1 VEILSPTV
9 VVIAGINGA
18 GKSTAAESLLAE
30 FGVDVYLDAD
40 AFARMLSDD
49 PARAAIKAGRVMRA
63 QIDRLRDSAANF
75 ALETTLSGHS
85 LRRTLEDLHAAG
97 YRSRLLYLWLPD
109 AHMAVRR
116 VRGRVLLGGHH
127 IRTEDVLRRYLRSV
141 RNFERSYRYLVD
153 EWRVYHAALGQWG
166 RGGVMIAR
174 GWNSGRVEVY
184 NVNAWRE
191 IQAQASHASEGGAD
205 DD

>member
-1 VEILSPTV
+1 MEILSPTV

-18 GKSTAAESLLAE
+18 GKSTAADSLLLE
-30 FGVDVYLDAD
+30 FGVDTYLDAD
-40 AFARMLSDD
+40 VFARTLSDD

-63 QIDRLRDSAANF
+63 QINRLRDARANF
-75 ALETTLSGHS
+75 ALETTLSGLS
-85 LRRTLEDLHAAG
+85 LRSTLHDLHKAG
-97 YRSRLLYLWLPD
+97 YRSRMLYLWLPD

-141 RNFERSYRYLVD
+141 RNFERIYRHTVH
-153 EWRVYHAALGQWG
+153 EWRVYHAALAQWG
-166 RGGVMIAR
+166 RAGVMIAR

-184 NVNAWRE
+184 DVMAWRE
-191 IQAQASHASEGGAD
+191 IQAQAAHASEGGAD
-205 DD
+205 D

>member
-1 VEILSPTV
+1 MEILSPTV

-18 GKSTAAESLLAE
+18 GKSTAAEPLLQE
-30 FGVDVYLDAD
+30 FGIGTYLDAD
-40 AFARMLSDD
+40 AFARVLADD
-49 PARAAIKAGRVMRA
+49 PARAAVQAGRMMRA
-63 QIDRLRDSAANF
+63 QIDRLSAARANF
-75 ALETTLSGHS
+75 ALETTLAGQS
-85 LRRTLEDLHAAG
+85 LRGTLADLHAAG

-116 VRGRVLLGGHH
+116 VRGRVRLGGHH
-127 IRTEDVLRRYLRSV
+127 ISTEDVLRRYLRSV
-141 RNFERSYRYLVD
+141 RNFERIYRHLVH

-184 NVNAWRE
+184 DVNAWRE
-191 IQAQASHASEGGAD
+191 IQAQAAQGLEGGAD
-205 DD
+205 D

>member
-18 GKSTAAESLLAE
+18 GKSTAAETLLME
-30 FGVDVYLDAD
+30 FGIDTYLDAD
-40 AFARMLSDD
+40 AFARVLADD
-49 PARAAIKAGRVMRA
+49 PARAAVMAGRIMRA
-63 QIDRLRDSAANF
+63 QIDRLRDSASNF
-75 ALETTLSGHS
+75 ALETTLSGLS
-85 LRRTLEDLHAAG
+85 LRGTLQDLHAAG

-116 VRGRVLLGGHH
+116 VRGRVRLGGHN
-127 IRTEDVLRRYLRSV
+127 IPTEDVLRRYLRSV
-141 RNFERSYRYLVD
+141 RNFEHIYRHLVG

-166 RGGVMIAR
+166 RGGVLIAR

-184 NVNAWRE
+184 DVHAWRE
-191 IQAQASHASEGGAD
+191 IQAQAAHVQEGGAD
-205 DD
+205 E